1 MHSRTKT
8 WKVRNIEMTRLTL
21 SFFLRS
27 LFNAIPRSSLP
38 RLGIMQIPLVSFLF
52 FFLLFHFF
60 ARAESSEEGAGG
72 VCAAETWA
80 YDKKK
85 KVEGASLFQTLSR
98 RKMNLNLVWRQT
110 QPSSF
115 SLLTLVFFSF
125 FNMYSYTLPTPFS
138 TDPACELTHSLCLS
152 LSLIY
157 LSWPKWMWWI
167 FQRAPLAILLLATP
181 F

>member
-1 MHSRTKT
+1 MSQTVRGIRSGNPISCTPFRLLFLSSFFFLPFLLIFPLKPPCPMHSRTKT

-115 SLLTLVFFSF
+115 SLLTLVFFF
-125 FNMYSYTLPTPFS
+125 PF
-138 TDPACELTHSLCLS
+138 
-152 LSLIY
+152 
-157 LSWPKWMWWI
+157 
-167 FQRAPLAILLLATP
+167 
-181 F
+181 